1 MTRADVP
8 KLFSAW
14 GPVIALLIGSTV
26 AWTRLSDEV
35 QELKADKVEA
45 PRFEAESI
53 RVHNELAAVREMRNT
68 IRRIETDADLL
79 PRICAAVKCNR

>member
-1 MTRADVP
+1 MTPRQQEWMLRYWP
-8 KLFSAW
+8 
-14 GPVIALLIGSTV
+14 ILLAIVTV
-26 AWTRLSDEV
+26 VAGWTTVQRDV

>member
-1 MTRADVP
+1 MTPRQQEWFLKYWPILLA
-8 KLFSAW
+8 LTA
-14 GPVIALLIGSTV
+14 VIAG
-26 AWTRLSDEV
+26 WTTIQRDV